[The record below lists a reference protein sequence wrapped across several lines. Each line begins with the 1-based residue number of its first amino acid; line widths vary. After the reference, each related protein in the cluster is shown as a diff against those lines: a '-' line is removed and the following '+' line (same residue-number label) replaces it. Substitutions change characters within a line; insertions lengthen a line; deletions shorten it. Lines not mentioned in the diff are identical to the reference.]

1 VQDVPPPPA
10 LFADATDAS
19 GLDLATA
26 CGTPAKRWIVETNG
40 TGLALADFDGD
51 LALDLLVVEGS
62 TVERARAGERGPAPR
77 LYLGDGAGAFRA
89 ASGAWAVEPGRWGTG
104 CASGDWN
111 GDGWCD
117 LVLTQWGPCRV
128 LLNDAGAGWREVG
141 ESGLARAGWST
152 SAAALDYDRDGKLDL
167 FVCRYLAFDPAAIPP
182 SESGEARWKGHAVMA
197 GPEGLAPEHDRL
209 YRGRGDGTFEDVS
222 ERAGLLAV
230 APAYGL
236 GVTTLDVEGDGDL
249 DLYVAND
256 SHPNHLWRNDPERF
270 VEVGAEL
277 GLAYDGNGR
286 EQAGMGVASG
296 DLDGDGRPEL
306 CVTNFSG
313 EPNALYQLSSRASR
327 RGRWLERSTR
337 AGLAGPSLMRL
348 GWGVAF
354 LDADL
359 DGDLDLAVANGHVYP
374 EADRAGTDTSYA
386 QPDQLFLNEGGRFAE
401 RELGPGPAR
410 SSRALVAGDVD
421 GDGDQDLVIGAVDG
435 AGRLLLGRAADL
447 GLGRGTSVVFRA
459 PLAPI
464 GARVELTALG
474 RTQVRELATA
484 VGFQSAGPPWLHFGL
499 GAAERIQRLRVTWPD
514 GRELVLEDLA
524 VRPRIVV
531 EPPR

>member
-1 VQDVPPPPA
+1 MQDVPPPPA
-10 LFADATDAS
+10 LFVDATEAS
-19 GLDLATA
+19 GLDLATV
-26 CGTPAKRWIVETNG
+26 CGTSEKRWIVEANG

-51 LALDLLVVEGS
+51 AVLDLVVVEGS
-62 TVERARAGERGPAPR
+62 TLERASERQPGPAPR

-89 ASGAWAVEPGRWGTG
+89 ASGAWAIEGGRWGTG
-104 CASGDWN
+104 CATGDWN

-117 LVLTQWGPCRV
+117 LVLTQWGPSRV
-128 LLNDAGAGWREVG
+128 LLNDAGRGWREVR

-167 FVCRYLAFDPAAIPP
+167 FVCHYLAFDPAAIPP
-182 SESGEARWKGHAVMA
+182 REAAGARWKGHAVMV
-197 GPEGLAPEHDRL
+197 GPEGLAPEPDRL

-222 ERAGLLAV
+222 ERVGLRAA

-236 GVTTLDVEGDGDL
+236 GVTTIDADRDGDL

-256 SHPNHLWRNDPERF
+256 SLPNHFWRNDRERF
-270 VEVGAEL
+270 VEVGTEL

-286 EQAGMGVASG
+286 EQAGMGVACG
-296 DLDGDGRPEL
+296 DLDGDGCPEL

-313 EPNALYQLSSRASR
+313 ESNALYQASSVASR
-327 RGRWLERSTR
+327 RGRYLERSTR
-337 AGLAGPSLMRL
+337 AGLAGPSLPRL

-386 QPDQLFLNEGGRFAE
+386 QPDQLFLNEGGRLAE
-401 RELGPGPAR
+401 RELGPPPAR
-410 SSRALVAGDVD
+410 SSRALVAGDLD
-421 GDGDQDLVIGAVDG
+421 GDGDQDLVIGAIDG
-435 AGRLLLGRAADL
+435 PGRLLLGRAADL
-447 GLGRGTSVVFRA
+447 GPGRGTSVVFRA
-459 PLAPI
+459 PVAPV
-464 GARVELTALG
+464 GARVELTAGG

-484 VGFQSAGPPWLHFGL
+484 TGFQSAAPPWVHFGL
-499 GAAERIQRLRVTWPD
+499 GSAERIERLRVVWPD
-514 GRELVLEDLA
+514 GKELVLEDLA
-524 VRPRIVV
+524 PRPRIVV
-531 EPPR
+531 EPPP